1 MSERCS
7 FLSYDALEAILKQPN
22 LRHAR
27 ETILEDYEEFFEAS

>member
-1 MSERCS
+1 MAERCS
-7 FLSYDALEAILKQPN
+7 FLSYDALEMILKQPN